1 MNTRT
6 TATRLTVVAALGA
19 GMLLAAPATAASAAT
34 EDTAPVCEV
43 TDGTMNWGVL
53 ERWRAYISGNI
64 AAGGWE
70 AIDGASYETP
80 EFGWSNAT
88 GEINPDTGAGTISF
102 IGGVHFT
109 GHEGALDT
117 TFANPTIVI
126 DEAGNGTLLLD
137 VQSLGRDGGADTN
150 EEQVEMGDLGPVG
163 TIDAASGSFSLDA
176 APVTLS
182 ETGSAVF
189 TAYEPGQ
196 PMDPITL
203 DVQIGECTGGEPVV
217 EESADEEET
226 TEAEVTE
233 APVAEAEENSVP
245 WLPIGIVGGVLVL
258 AAIVG
263 GVVAS
268 KRKKASAG
276 GEEVAS
282 D

>member
-19 GMLLAAPATAASAAT
+19 GMLLAAPTAAVYAA
-34 EDTAPVCEV
+34 EDTPVCEV

-70 AIDGASYETP
+70 AIDGATYETP

-88 GEINPDTGAGTISF
+88 GEIDPETGAGTISF
-102 IGGVHFT
+102 TGGVHFT
-109 GHEGALDT
+109 GHDGALDT

-126 DEAGNGTLLLD
+126 DESGNGTLLLD

-150 EEQVEMGDLGPVG
+150 EEQVEMGDLGAVG

-182 ETGSAVF
+182 EAGSAVF

-203 DVQIGECTGGEPVV
+203 DVQIGECVGDEPVA
-217 EESADEEET
+217 EEPADEEET

-233 APVAEAEENSVP
+233 APAAEAEENSVP
-245 WLPIGIVGGVLVL
+245 WLPIGIVGGVVVL